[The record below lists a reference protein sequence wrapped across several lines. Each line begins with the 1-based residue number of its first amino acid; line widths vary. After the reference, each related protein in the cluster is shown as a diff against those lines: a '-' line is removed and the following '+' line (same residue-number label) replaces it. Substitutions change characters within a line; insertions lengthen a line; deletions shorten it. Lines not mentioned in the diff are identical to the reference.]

1 MGVGVQ
7 GHEDVWWSYK
17 KEGNDVVVAES
28 RGECW
33 EEVLETCCTCHT
45 HLPKSLA
52 AIRWI
57 RNKDTHICDCQDVHL
72 DIGESQFEALKL
84 SLETRLIDIG
94 LSRVDRESSIGC
106 GKS

>member
-1 MGVGVQ
+1 MG
-7 GHEDVWWSYK
+7 
-17 KEGNDVVVAES
+17 
-28 RGECW
+28 
-33 EEVLETCCTCHT
+33 
-45 HLPKSLA
+45 
-52 AIRWI
+52 
-57 RNKDTHICDCQDVHL
+57 NKDTHICDCQDVHL